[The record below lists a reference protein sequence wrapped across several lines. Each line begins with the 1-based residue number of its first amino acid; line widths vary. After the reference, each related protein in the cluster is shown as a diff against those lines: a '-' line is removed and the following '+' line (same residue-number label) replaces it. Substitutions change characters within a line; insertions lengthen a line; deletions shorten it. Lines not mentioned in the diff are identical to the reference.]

1 MKFSIYQASRK
12 GTRKLNQD
20 RIGYFYSRDAL
31 LMVVADGMGGH
42 LNGEV
47 ASQVTVKFISDTF
60 NREAVPRLA
69 DPERFLRT
77 VLVDAHHAV
86 GAHARRHELP
96 ESPRTTCVACVV
108 QDGIAHWAHV
118 GDSRLYRLHG
128 TELARVTR
136 DHSLLQEQI
145 DAGRLHPDQ
154 APFFPERNLVTRA
167 LGAEPEVT
175 VDIAA
180 HEVVPGDVYL
190 LCSDGL
196 TEMLSDCEI
205 RDAMVEHRR
214 NLELVAQR
222 LLEGAMARGGLDNI
236 SLILVGVHEVPPR
249 APNLIDRLKTRVR
262 SWQS

>member
-118 GDSRLYRLHG
+118 GDSRLYHLREG
-128 TELARVTR
+128 RIESQTR
-136 DHSLLQEQI
+136 DHSQVQRLL
-145 DAGRLHPDQ
+145 DTGRISREAASSH
-154 APFFPERNLVTRA
+154 PERNRIYNCLGGTVPPKVALSRGTRLVA
-167 LGAEPEVT
+167 
-175 VDIAA
+175 
-180 HEVVPGDVYL
+180 GDVVL
-190 LCSDGL
+190 LCTDGVWGPVNNQTITALLTKSDIMQSVPEL
-196 TEMLSDCEI
+196 LDLAEI
-205 RDAMVEHRR
+205 RAGKECDNLSAVAMTWME
-214 NLELVAQR
+214 QS
-222 LLEGAMARGGLDNI
+222 GA
-236 SLILVGVHEVPPR
+236 
-249 APNLIDRLKTRVR
+249 
-262 SWQS
+262 